1 MAMMETDGMAA
12 TTDRTLPP
20 RDARGRFVA
29 RAGAAPKAACF
40 APLPRRASGRVRSLP
55 ARDARGRFVS
65 FPTTNAPSWY
75 VLCADAYRIPSEADV
90 MLHRRDAQPVPPP
103 PPHPLPVAKVVPRR
117 RRPID
122 WAEVATWML
131 MAVFIVV
138 VGWHG
143 LHLPRPHR

>member
-1 MAMMETDGMAA
+1 
-12 TTDRTLPP
+12 
-20 RDARGRFVA
+20 
-29 RAGAAPKAACF
+29 
-40 APLPRRASGRVRSLP
+40 
-55 ARDARGRFVS
+55 
-65 FPTTNAPSWY
+65 
-75 VLCADAYRIPSEADV
+75 
-90 MLHRRDAQPVPPP
+90 
-103 PPHPLPVAKVVPRR
+103 VPRR

>member
-1 MAMMETDGMAA
+1 MATA
-12 TTDRTLPP
+12 TDRAFPL

-29 RAGAAPKAACF
+29 RSGAAPKATRV
-40 APLPRRASGRVRSLP
+40 APLPRRRPSGRVRSLP
-55 ARDARGRFVS
+55 SRDARGRFVS
-65 FPTTNAPSWY
+65 FATTNAPSWY

-90 MLHRRDAQPVPPP
+90 MPHRRDGQPVQPS

-131 MAVFIVV
+131 MAAFIVV